1 MIQYNTI
8 GEGLVGLLREAVR
21 HDLKIR
27 ELMILAHLDDPC
39 SASNMARLCGVTS
52 AGATCLI
59 DRLEGARLV
68 KRKHST
74 ADRRCVMVER
84 TAQGNETIERITH
97 ELSR

>member
-1 MIQYNTI
+1 M
-8 GEGLVGLLREAVR
+8 GLLKEAVR

-39 SASNMARLCGVTS
+39 SASNLARLCGVTS

-59 DRLEGARLV
+59 DRLEGERLV
-68 KRKHST
+68 RRKHST

-84 TAQGNETIERITH
+84 TEQGNETIERIAY

>member
-1 MIQYNTI
+1 
-8 GEGLVGLLREAVR
+8 VGLLKEAVR

-39 SASNMARLCGVTS
+39 SASNLARLCGVTS

-59 DRLEGARLV
+59 DRLEGERLV
-68 KRKHST
+68 RRKHST

-84 TAQGNETIERITH
+84 TEQGNETIERIAY

>member
-1 MIQYNTI
+1 M
-8 GEGLVGLLREAVR
+8 GLLKEAVR

-39 SASNMARLCGVTS
+39 SASNVARLCGVTS

-59 DRLEGARLV
+59 DRLEGERLV
-68 KRKHST
+68 QRKHST

-84 TAQGNETIERITH
+84 TEQGNETIERITY

>member
-1 MIQYNTI
+1 M
-8 GEGLVGLLREAVR
+8 GLLKEAVR

-39 SASNMARLCGVTS
+39 SASNVARLCGVTS

-59 DRLEGARLV
+59 DRLEGERLV
-68 KRKHST
+68 RRKHST
-74 ADRRCVMVER
+74 ADRRCVLVER
-84 TAQGNETIERITH
+84 TEQGDETIERITY